1 MLLSQKRKSL
11 EYIKILKFYVF
22 IFYSIIGKLP
32 KNLDAEIDPERWL
45 PRRERSYYRGK
56 KKDKRRDI
64 GKQFKLIFIT
74 ISFCVSSLECFTQ
87 SYSW

>member
-1 MLLSQKRKSL
+1 MNKGQNYNLFS
-11 EYIKILKFYVF
+11 
-22 IFYSIIGKLP
+22 GKLP

-64 GKQFKLIFIT
+64 GKTRTILNGQNSFGQFKKVIEL
-74 ISFCVSSLECFTQ
+74 C
-87 SYSW
+87 